1 MIPSQSLLTVTS
13 TMSLY
18 EKALRGRRGP
28 AGSKGTAA
36 VPGQPTSSEACPPTL
51 RPSTPL
57 LLCPCRTQPGG
68 SGKGFPESFLSCA
81 IFSGDSQPASRQYR
95 RRAAREGQCPVRG
108 VGLSLAHYR
117 ESLWD
122 SNFLPSFLWGQ
133 SRLRSDHSQT
143 AGQTRPFAFS
153 SFLLSDELLSW
164 FPFGNS
170 SFQQAVGS
178 RGPGCVSDGLPGLSE
193 VLLDLP
199 GSSSPLS
206 LNPLSQLCP
215 SSPSLPTVTVLPSP
229 LHPLSP
235 R

>member
-28 AGSKGTAA
+28 AGSKGSTA
-36 VPGQPTSSEACPPTL
+36 VPGQPTSSEACLPTL
-51 RPSTPL
+51 RPSPPL
-57 LLCPCRTQPGG
+57 LLCPCRAQPGG

-117 ESLWD
+117 EPLWD
-122 SNFLPSFLWGQ
+122 SHVLPSFLRGQ
-133 SRLRSDHSQT
+133 SRPRSDHSQT

-153 SFLLSDELLSW
+153 SFLLSDELLLGFLLETPPSNKQW
-164 FPFGNS
+164 D
-170 SFQQAVGS
+170 
-178 RGPGCVSDGLPGLSE
+178 PGARDGLVMAFRGCLKSCWIFLVP
-193 VLLDLP
+193 LP
-199 GSSSPLS
+199 L
-206 LNPLSQLCP
+206 
-215 SSPSLPTVTVLPSP
+215 
-229 LHPLSP
+229 
-235 R
+235 